1 VVALAVVALAVVG
14 LTRVLRG
21 GGDGPLG
28 VAAFSGVGAWIDV
41 FDWSREFGGDEPV
54 VGPDDVT
61 AMADAGVQTLYVQGA
76 RASAPEDVLERDR
89 LEALLQRADDEGVA
103 TVVWYVPSLVDPA
116 ADLRRLEALAELDV
130 DAVAVDIEARDVPD
144 PAERS
149 RRLVDLSEQLREA
162 LPDTA
167 IGAVPVAPV
176 LLEVVNTDWWPGF
189 PWAELAPNYDAWLPM
204 TYSTERLAE
213 SGYRDAE
220 RYTHENLLRLRANL
234 DDPEAVV
241 HPIGGVADDLVVADV
256 EAHVR
261 AARRG
266 DAVGVSLYDWPTTA
280 PELLEPLA
288 VLRRDD

>member
-1 VVALAVVALAVVG
+1 VALLVVLALVVVG
-14 LTRVLRG
+14 LTRVLR

-54 VGPDDVT
+54 IGPDDVT
-61 AMADAGVQTLYVQGA
+61 TMADAGVQTLYVQGS
-76 RASAPEDVLERDR
+76 RASAAEDVLEPER
-89 LEALLQRADDEGVA
+89 LEPLLERADDEGLA
-103 TVVWYVPSLVDPA
+103 SVVWYVPSLVDPD
-116 ADLRRLEALAELDV
+116 ADLRRLEALAELEV

-149 RRLVDLSEQLREA
+149 RRLVELSEQLREA

-167 IGAVPVAPV
+167 LGAVPVAPV

-189 PWAELAPNYDAWLPM
+189 PWAELAPHYDAWLPM
-204 TYSTERLAE
+204 TYSTERRAD

-220 RYTHENLLRLRANL
+220 RYTTENLLRLRANL

-241 HPIGGVADDLVVADV
+241 HPIGGVADALAVTDV

-266 DAVGVSLYDWPTTA
+266 DAVGVSLYDWPTAA

>member
-1 VVALAVVALAVVG
+1 MTLLALVVAGVRLF
-14 LTRVLRG
+14 RG
-21 GGDGPLG
+21 GGDDALG

-41 FDWSREFGGDEPV
+41 FDWSRTFGGREPV

-61 AMADAGVQTLYVQGA
+61 AMADEGVQTLYVQGT
-76 RASAPEDVLERDR
+76 RASAREDVLEPER
-89 LEALLQRADDEGVA
+89 LEALLERADDEGLA
-103 TVVWYVPSLVDPA
+103 TVVWYVPSLVDPE

-130 DAVAVDIEARDVPD
+130 DALAVDIEARDVPD

-149 RRLVDLSEQLREA
+149 RRLVDLSAQVREA

-189 PWAELAPNYDAWLPM
+189 PWAELAPSYDAWLPM
-204 TYSTERLAE
+204 TYSTERRAD

-220 RYTHENLLRLRANL
+220 RYTTENLLRLRANL
-234 DDPEAVV
+234 DDPEALV
-241 HPIGGVADDLVVADV
+241 HPIGGVADDLAVTDV

-261 AARRG
+261 AARKAE
-266 DAVGVSLYDWPTTA
+266 AVGVSLYDWPTTA
-280 PELLEPLA
+280 PELLEPLEA
-288 VLRRDD
+288 LRRDD

>member
-1 VVALAVVALAVVG
+1 MAVLALVVAGVRA
-14 LTRVLRG
+14 LRG
-21 GGDGPLG
+21 GGDDALG

-41 FDWSREFGGDEPV
+41 FDWSRTFGGPEPV

-61 AMADAGVQTLYVQGA
+61 AMADEGVQTLYVQGT
-76 RASAPEDVLERDR
+76 RASADDVLEPER
-89 LEALLQRADDEGVA
+89 LEALLDRADEEGLA
-103 TVVWYVPSLVDPA
+103 TVVWYVPSLLDPE

-149 RRLVDLSEQLREA
+149 RRLVELSEQLREA

-167 IGAVPVAPV
+167 LGAVPVAPV

-189 PWAELAPNYDAWLPM
+189 PWAELAPHYDAWLPM
-204 TYSTERLAE
+204 TYSTERRAA

-220 RYTHENLLRLRANL
+220 RYTTENLLRLRANL
-234 DDPEAVV
+234 DDPEALV
-241 HPIGGVADDLVVADV
+241 HPVGGVADQLAVADV

-266 DAVGVSLYDWPTTA
+266 DAVGVSLYDWPTA
-280 PELLEPLA
+280 SPQLLAPLA
-288 VLRRDD
+288 ALRRED

>member
-1 VVALAVVALAVVG
+1 VVLLVVVALAAIG
-14 LTRVLRG
+14 LTRLLRG

-41 FDWSREFGGDEPV
+41 FDWSEEFGGEEPV
-54 VGPDDVT
+54 IGPDDVT
-61 AMADAGVQTLYVQGA
+61 AMADEGVQTLYVQGT
-76 RASAPEDVLERDR
+76 RASAAEDVLEPEL
-89 LEALLQRADDEGVA
+89 LEPLLERADDEGLA
-103 TVVWYVPSLVDPA
+103 TVVWYVPSLVDPE

-130 DAVAVDIEARDVPD
+130 DALAVDIEARDVPD

-149 RRLVDLSEQLREA
+149 RRLVELSEQLREA

-189 PWAELAPNYDAWLPM
+189 PWAELAPHYDAWLPM
-204 TYSTERLAE
+204 TYSTERRAD

-220 RYTHENLLRLRANL
+220 RYTTENMLRLRANL
-234 DDPEAVV
+234 DDPEALV
-241 HPIGGVADDLVVADV
+241 HPIGGVADDLAVTDV

-261 AARRG
+261 AARKAE
-266 DAVGVSLYDWPTTA
+266 AVGVSLYDWPTTA

-288 VLRRDD
+288 PLRRED

>member
-1 VVALAVVALAVVG
+1 VG
-14 LTRVLRG
+14 T
-21 GGDGPLG
+21 
-28 VAAFSGVGAWIDV
+28 WIDV

-61 AMADAGVQTLYVQGA
+61 TMADAGVQTLYVQGA
-76 RASAPEDVLERDR
+76 RANKPEDVLERER
-89 LEALLQRADDEGVA
+89 LEALLERADDEGLA
-103 TVVWYVPSLVDPA
+103 TVVWYIPSLDDPD

-149 RRLVDLSEQLREA
+149 RRLVDLSERLREA

-189 PWAELAPNYDAWLPM
+189 PWAELAPHYDVWLPM
-204 TYSTERLAE
+204 TYSTERRAD

-241 HPIGGVADDLVVADV
+241 HPIGGVADELVVADV

-266 DAVGVSLYDWPTTA
+266 DAVGVSLYDWPTAA